1 MSTPKRILTVSVIDD
16 GESCRLTV
24 CQEDLIG
31 QTLVAVFGQS
41 RDGRSGVNLP
51 SNSAEVPLNDSRIP
65 DTARMN
71 ASPVS
76 ESAASFLSFS

>member
-1 MSTPKRILTVSVIDD
+1 MNTPKRILTVSVIDD

-41 RDGRSGVNLP
+41 REALSL
-51 SNSAEVPLNDSRIP
+51 
-65 DTARMN
+65 
-71 ASPVS
+71 PVS
-76 ESAASFLSFS
+76 DVAQWRRDMAVWLLEEL

>member
-16 GESCRLTV
+16 GESCHLTV

-41 RDGRSGVNLP
+41 REALSL
-51 SNSAEVPLNDSRIP
+51 
-65 DTARMN
+65 
-71 ASPVS
+71 PVS
-76 ESAASFLSFS
+76 DVAQWRRDMAVWLLEEL